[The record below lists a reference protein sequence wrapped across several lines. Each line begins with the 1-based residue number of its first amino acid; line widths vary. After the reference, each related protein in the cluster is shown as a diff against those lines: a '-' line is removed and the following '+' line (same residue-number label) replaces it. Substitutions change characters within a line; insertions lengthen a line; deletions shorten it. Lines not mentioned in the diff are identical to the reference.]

1 MFFLVEN
8 RPIRPPPLLVENSTN
23 FFFLKP
29 SLSQKEL
36 GSIYGVKIV
45 MSVYYSYKKVIIICM
60 KG

>member
-1 MFFLVEN
+1 MFSTKGGRGGVG
-8 RPIRPPPLLVENSTN
+8 PLVENSTN